1 MKAWRNIAGVV
12 QEVEIDVGIDGNP
25 IYPPDTTTDARP
37 EALPGHYVTVVDR
50 SWVQIESPVYVES
63 FEAKKT
69 RLLQALSAY
78 RSWHLDQP
86 VTVNDVVFDADDQ
99 ARQRLTQAVVMYTNM
114 NYLPPAWIAKD
125 NTPYMLEDFEALK
138 AIVAAVQEAF
148 SSRFYEC
155 NTVRQQLLAATTEEE
170 LSAVTVP
177 SVPMNHGF

>member
-12 QEVEIDVGIDGNP
+12 QEIQIDVGIDGNP

-63 FEAKKT
+63 FEAKKA
-69 RLLQALSAY
+69 RLLKVVSTY
-78 RSWHLDQP
+78 RSWYLDQP
-86 VTVNDVVFDADDQ
+86 VPVNDVLFDADDQ
-99 ARQRLTQAVVMYTNM
+99 ARTRLTQAVVMYTNL

-125 NTPYMLEDFEALK
+125 NSIYPLASFEDLK
-138 AIVAAVQEAF
+138 AIVGTVQTAF
-148 SSRFYEC
+148 STRFYEC
-155 NTVRQQLLAATTEEE
+155 DTVRQQLLAAATEEE